1 MKMSMFRVALFVT
14 ILLFSMIAIAA
25 DTAVYNG
32 KPLAHW
38 MKLAR
43 SQNVEDRLA
52 AMRAYEHF
60 ASNGVANEPMMRQV
74 VGALSDTDR
83 ETRLLATQV
92 LPKVVSSSTAFVRD
106 VAIDALAKRLDDEE
120 KAIRQTAIHSMVAL
134 ARIDRV
140 TVCKR
145 LMPAVTTGTS
155 RLQAAALLTIAEV
168 GSAEPYERPLRNA
181 IRQALAADD
190 ITVRSAAIRAYGA
203 LPPTKENLVQ
213 LTSYLLSPETPIR
226 EAANRTLAGLALRH
240 GEYVETFL
248 IERLGGEEQTKVAI
262 LGVLASMGPAVH
274 TSVIQSVLPLA
285 ADRQASV
292 RLAVVRTAGSIGTA
306 APDPIVALLARRL
319 TVEPIESIRVEIVQ
333 SLGRIGAEQPGL
345 CIRPLV
351 RSARDPSIP
360 LRVAVADSLATI
372 AAEQSNLA
380 SPRPEVLEASEQLA
394 QLLRDENATVRHSAA
409 SGLGRLSETR
419 PHIIEAISRA
429 TGDTNPNVRSAAAA
443 AMERLQAKRRSAP
456 SGDSVD

>member
-1 MKMSMFRVALFVT
+1 
-14 ILLFSMIAIAA
+14 
-25 DTAVYNG
+25 
-32 KPLAHW
+32 
-38 MKLAR
+38 
-43 SQNVEDRLA
+43 
-52 AMRAYEHF
+52 
-60 ASNGVANEPMMRQV
+60 
-74 VGALSDTDR
+74 
-83 ETRLLATQV
+83 
-92 LPKVVSSSTAFVRD
+92 
-106 VAIDALAKRLDDEE
+106 
-120 KAIRQTAIHSMVAL
+120 
-134 ARIDRV
+134 
-140 TVCKR
+140 
-145 LMPAVTTGTS
+145 
-155 RLQAAALLTIAEV
+155 
-168 GSAEPYERPLRNA
+168 
-181 IRQALAADD
+181 
-190 ITVRSAAIRAYGA
+190 
-203 LPPTKENLVQ
+203 
-213 LTSYLLSPETPIR
+213 
-226 EAANRTLAGLALRH
+226 
-240 GEYVETFL
+240 
-248 IERLGGEEQTKVAI
+248 
-262 LGVLASMGPAVH
+262 
-274 TSVIQSVLPLA
+274 VIQSVLPLA